1 MSYLCKNKEP
11 GQGDNVNKNGMSL
24 SSGILRILLQVSDRA
39 RFFNLKGQSVASRGL
54 IEDLHIY

>member
-11 GQGDNVNKNGMSL
+11 GQGDNVNKRKSL
-24 SSGILRILLQVSDRA
+24 SSGILRILLQVGDRA

-54 IEDLHIY
+54 VEDLHIY